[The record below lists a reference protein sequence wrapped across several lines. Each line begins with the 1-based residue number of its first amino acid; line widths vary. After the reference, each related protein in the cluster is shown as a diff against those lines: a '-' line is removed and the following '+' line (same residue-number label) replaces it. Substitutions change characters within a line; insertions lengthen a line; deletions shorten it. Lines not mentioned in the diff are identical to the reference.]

1 MVWNEVKLEI
11 HLFVKT
17 FKNSGLPNVL
27 QKNPENSPCLSD
39 FFLTKLQP
47 KTSEFIVPDI
57 IELPYYLFSNKS
69 VLKLRCWTQND
80 KSRTSFNKTF
90 YGPIK

>member
-11 HLFVKT
+11 HLFAKT

-39 FFLTKLQP
+39 LTKLQP
-47 KTSEFIVPDI
+47 KTIEFIVPDI
-57 IELPYYLFSNKS
+57 IELP
-69 VLKLRCWTQND
+69 
-80 KSRTSFNKTF
+80 
-90 YGPIK
+90 

>member
-47 KTSEFIVPDI
+47 KTIEFIVPDI

-69 VLKLRCWTQND
+69 VLKLKCWTQTINQEHHLT
-80 KSRTSFNKTF
+80 KLFMAL
-90 YGPIK
+90 